1 MSYQDAQKTARSL
14 TDVPELYYALVYY
27 LTQGDGIQGAWWRA
41 LRLLGR

>member
-1 MSYQDAQKTARSL
+1 
-14 TDVPELYYALVYY
+14 LVYY